1 MTSVKIK
8 FRPSCDV
15 GKEGSLYYQVIHGK
29 DVRQCYPG
37 MRIFPHEWDARLATP
52 VCPTSDA
59 RFAFVNGIK
68 IAVRED
74 MKRFARIVCRFDSSG
89 HPYTA
94 ADVVDEFERLVGTYS
109 LFRYIDI
116 LAGQLKESGRHRTA
130 ETYLAAKR
138 SFSRF
143 RNGRDV
149 MLDVITPELM
159 QAYEAYLRRQGI
171 RPNTVSFYM
180 RILRAVYNRGV
191 ECGDIED
198 RHPFRHVYTGI
209 GKTVKRALPLET
221 IRRIKALDL
230 TSSAKTGYARDM
242 FMLSFYLRG
251 MSLIDMAYLRR
262 SDLRGGY
269 LTYRRRKTGQTLVI
283 KWTDE
288 MQQVIDS
295 YPAAGEYLL
304 PIINPDGGDDRKVYR
319 NKASMINRRLGVVGD
334 MVGINHSLTMYCARH
349 SWATAA
355 RAKGIPLSVISEG
368 LGHESE
374 STTLIYLASIE
385 SSAVDHANS
394 IILKEL

>member
-1 MTSVKIK
+1 
-8 FRPSCDV
+8 
-15 GKEGSLYYQVIHGK
+15 
-29 DVRQCYPG
+29 
-37 MRIFPHEWDARLATP
+37 
-52 VCPTSDA
+52 
-59 RFAFVNGIK
+59 
-68 IAVRED
+68 
-74 MKRFARIVCRFDSSG
+74 
-89 HPYTA
+89 
-94 ADVVDEFERLVGTYS
+94 
-109 LFRYIDI
+109 
-116 LAGQLKESGRHRTA
+116 
-130 ETYLAAKR
+130 
-138 SFSRF
+138 
-143 RNGRDV
+143 
-149 MLDVITPELM
+149 
-159 QAYEAYLRRQGI
+159 
-171 RPNTVSFYM
+171 
-180 RILRAVYNRGV
+180 
-191 ECGDIED
+191 
-198 RHPFRHVYTGI
+198 
-209 GKTVKRALPLET
+209 
-221 IRRIKALDL
+221 
-230 TSSAKTGYARDM
+230 
-242 FMLSFYLRG
+242 MLSFYLRG

-355 RAKGIPLSVISEG
+355 RSKGIPLSVISEG